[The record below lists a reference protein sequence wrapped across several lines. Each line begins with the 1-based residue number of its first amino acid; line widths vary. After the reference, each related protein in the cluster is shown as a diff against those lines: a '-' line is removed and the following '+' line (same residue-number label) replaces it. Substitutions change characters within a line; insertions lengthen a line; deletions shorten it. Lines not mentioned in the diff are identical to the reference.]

1 MNPTTPTATTLTPE
15 ARAPRA
21 VWLVSAGA
29 ALAAAAA
36 TELYGLAARAAGV
49 PMSAGNIGARTAEPI
64 AVGMFAMATL
74 ICAFWGTVLAVLLA
88 RFAARPARTYAWTAA
103 ALTAL
108 SLAGPLF
115 AGATAVSTKL
125 TLAVGHLLAAAVIVP
140 VVARR
145 LDRRTGGTRR

>member
-1 MNPTTPTATTLTPE
+1 MNPTTVTTGSALTARTLGQRP
-15 ARAPRA
+15 
-21 VWLVSAGA
+21 VWLVSAAA

-36 TELYGLAARAAGV
+36 TELYGLVARAAGV
-49 PMSAGNIGARTAEPI
+49 PMSAGNIGAHTAQPI
-64 AVGMFAMATL
+64 TVGMFAMATL

-115 AGATAVSTKL
+115 AGDTATSTKL
-125 TLAVGHLLAAAVIVP
+125 TLAVGHLLAASIIIP
-140 VVARR
+140 VVTRR
-145 LDRRTGGTRR
+145 LSRSPGRR

>member
-1 MNPTTPTATTLTPE
+1 MNTSTLATTTTPVPAT
-15 ARAPRA
+15 RAPRP

-29 ALAAAAA
+29 ALTAAVA

-49 PMSAGNIGARTAEPI
+49 PMAAGNLGASTAGPI
-64 AVGMFAMATL
+64 TVGMFAMATL

-88 RFAARPARTYAWTAA
+88 RFAARPARVYVWTGT

-115 AGATAVSTKL
+115 AGDTAVSTKL
-125 TLAVGHLLAAAVIVP
+125 MLAVGHLLAAAIIIP
-140 VVARR
+140 VVAHRLRR
-145 LDRRTGGTRR
+145 GR